1 MAQLSSSVGSS
12 VKPLLHTGC
21 GSAGTAIPHCNRVLL
36 EHSGTTSGVR
46 TQPECNLSCGGCQES
61 HVRTEGSRSFWS
73 LKAACVSSRD
83 WQLERPLALGQT
95 NPVQLRL
102 MSSTNPGKMAS
113 HLTKNLWVLKAR
125 PQLWGACQHKHT
137 GSNGLKIPKAER
149 PHPFEVASQ
158 VQTHFRVTKVCV
170 MKVCVTK
177 VCVTKV
183 CVTKVPQA
191 YPWCGVSGK
200 GPDRPCL
207 AAVPLQGHAT
217 LAHKAMELQRR
228 PKCGVSLKPFLLAKF
243 GKHWAQGE
251 PE

>member
-1 MAQLSSSVGSS
+1 
-12 VKPLLHTGC
+12 
-21 GSAGTAIPHCNRVLL
+21 
-36 EHSGTTSGVR
+36 
-46 TQPECNLSCGGCQES
+46 
-61 HVRTEGSRSFWS
+61 
-73 LKAACVSSRD
+73 
-83 WQLERPLALGQT
+83 
-95 NPVQLRL
+95 

-137 GSNGLKIPKAER
+137 GSNGLRIPKTER

-177 VCVTKV
+177 VCVTKMCVTKV

-207 AAVPLQGHAT
+207 AAVHLQGHTT
-217 LAHKAMELQRR
+217 LVHKAMELQRR
-228 PKCGVSLKPFLLAKF
+228 PKCGVGLNPVPYKVLEALGSRGAQVSL
-243 GKHWAQGE
+243 
-251 PE
+251 